1 MSNHLLIFQHFS
13 DEVAKRM
20 KNQYLTNPDFTYE
33 KVNRASLACGP
44 MVKWAIAQLGYADMI
59 RRVEPLRNEM
69 RSLEQSANVAQVK
82 SEQVDQVIS
91 ELEKSIARYKE
102 EYAVLIAE
110 VQAIKSDLAMV
121 EKKVN
126 RSVSLLDSLN
136 QEKVRWDE
144 GSEGFKQ
151 QMSTILSDCLVS
163 SAFLT
168 YAGYY
173 DQHMR
178 DSLFA
183 SWLSH
188 LATAQLRYRE
198 DIARI
203 EYLCNPDERLR
214 WTANA
219 LPTDDLC
226 VENAIMLKRFNR
238 FPLIID
244 PSGQAT
250 AFIENE
256 YREKKI
262 TKTR

>member
-1 MSNHLLIFQHFS
+1 M
-13 DEVAKRM
+13 R
-20 KNQYLTNPDFTYE
+20 NQYLTNPDFTYE
-33 KVNRASLACGP
+33 KVNRASVACGP

-69 RSLEQSANVAQVK
+69 RTLEKSAEVAQVK
-82 SEQVDQVIS
+82 SEEVDRVIS
-91 ELEKSIARYKE
+91 SLEKSIGRYKE
-102 EYAVLIAE
+102 EYAVLIAD
-110 VQAIKSDLAMV
+110 VQAIKSDLAAV
-121 EKKVN
+121 EKKVS
-126 RSVSLLDSLN
+126 RSVALLDSLN
-136 QEKVRWDE
+136 QEKERWDE

-178 DSLFA
+178 DNLFT

-188 LATAQLRYRE
+188 LHLAKLKYRD

-203 EYLCNPDERLR
+203 EYLCNPDERLQ
-214 WTANA
+214 WTANS
-219 LPTDDLC
+219 LPSDDLC

-250 AFIENE
+250 NFIMNE
-256 YREKKI
+256 YKERKI